1 MRQTTMAAATARPAR
16 KPRAQSSRRS
26 WAIILAGEAIER
38 VYKPGSKLILFFL
51 VEKLQQ
57 LAIEYIGNLQVRYVA
72 YAFGT
77 GCALHGL
84 LLLPGEKVV

>member
-38 VYKPGSKLILFFL
+38 VYKPAL

-57 LAIEYIGNLQVRYVA
+57 LAIEDIGD
-72 YAFGT
+72 
-77 GCALHGL
+77 
-84 LLLPGEKVV
+84 

>member
-38 VYKPGSKLILFFL
+38 VYKPGSKLILFFRL
-51 VEKLQQ
+51 EKLKQ
-57 LAIEYIGNLQVRYVA
+57 LAIEDIRLWNRMRAARFASVA
-72 YAFGT
+72 QRKSCMIANN
-77 GCALHGL
+77 
-84 LLLPGEKVV
+84 

>member
-57 LAIEYIGNLQVRYVA
+57 LAIEDIGDLNAEVRD
-72 YAFGT
+72 
-77 GCALHGL
+77 LRS
-84 LLLPGEKVV
+84 E

>member
-26 WAIILAGEAIER
+26 WAIILASEAIER
-38 VYKPGSKLILFFL
+38 VYKPGSKLILFFR

-57 LAIEYIGNLQVRYVA
+57 LAIYTSFRLWKRMRAARFPSVA
-72 YAFGT
+72 QRKSCMMANN
-77 GCALHGL
+77 
-84 LLLPGEKVV
+84 